1 MRVREDSIGLKKK
14 PKMIRKKNG
23 TLFCFLIPSSHNS
36 IALWLCAAVPFVVLP
51 LCYINGTPILSEST
65 ILGITILMGL
75 CLLSF
80 CYLNYSGMY
89 ITKRKSVFYQN
100 YWITLKVNMSK
111 AQGIFIIDASCRRE
125 GHGYIYYQDENTK
138 ERMSMII
145 LVRKINKYMTSRYY
159 HSEDFQNWF
168 PYLVM
173 AKCMY
178 DEDFLA
184 ELLKINPK
192 IRVINKTMREL
203 KTPSSGTNEN
213 NN

>member
-1 MRVREDSIGLKKK
+1 MRVREDSLGFEKT
-14 PKMIRKKNG
+14 PKMVRKKNG
-23 TLFCFLIPSSHNS
+23 TLFCYSIPCSTKSIILGVCLSMPFFIMFINYINS
-36 IALWLCAAVPFVVLP
+36 I
-51 LCYINGTPILSEST
+51 PILSEST
-65 ILGITILMGL
+65 FIMISLSMGITF
-75 CLLSF
+75 LLF
-80 CYLNYSGMY
+80 CYFNYSGMY

-111 AQGIFIIDASCRRE
+111 VEGIFIIDASAYRRAR
-125 GHGYIYYQDENTK
+125 GYIYYQDEDTK

-145 LVRKINKYMTSRYY
+145 VVRKINKYMTSRYF
-159 HSEDFQNWF
+159 HSEEFQKCF
-168 PYLVM
+168 PHLVM

-203 KTPSSGTNEN
+203 KTSTAE
-213 NN
+213 

>member
-1 MRVREDSIGLKKK
+1 MFINY
-14 PKMIRKKNG
+14 I
-23 TLFCFLIPSSHNS
+23 NS
-36 IALWLCAAVPFVVLP
+36 I
-51 LCYINGTPILSEST
+51 PILSEST
-65 ILGITILMGL
+65 FIMISLSMGITF
-75 CLLSF
+75 LLF
-80 CYLNYSGMY
+80 CYFNYSGMY

-111 AQGIFIIDASCRRE
+111 VEGIFIIDASAYRRAR
-125 GHGYIYYQDENTK
+125 GYIYYQDEDTK

-145 LVRKINKYMTSRYY
+145 VVRKINKYMTSRYF
-159 HSEDFQNWF
+159 HSEEFQKCF
-168 PYLVM
+168 PHLVM

-203 KTPSSGTNEN
+203 KTSTAE
-213 NN
+213 

>member
-1 MRVREDSIGLKKK
+1 MRAREVSIGLEKT
-14 PKMIRKKNG
+14 PKMVRKKNG
-23 TLFCFLIPSSHNS
+23 TLFCFLMPNSHNS
-36 IALWLCAAVPFVVLP
+36 IALWICAATPFIVLP
-51 LCYINGTPILSEST
+51 LCYIKGTPILSEST
-65 ILGITILMGL
+65 ILGTVILMGL
-75 CLLSF
+75 SLWTF

-89 ITKRKSVFYQN
+89 ITKRKYVFYQN
-100 YWITLKVNMSK
+100 YLITLMVNMSK
-111 AQGIFIIDASCRRE
+111 VEGIFIIEASCRRK

-159 HSEDFQNWF
+159 HSEEFQNWF
-168 PYLVM
+168 PHLVM

-203 KTPSSGTNEN
+203 KTPTAE
-213 NN
+213 

>member
-1 MRVREDSIGLKKK
+1 MRAREDSLGFEKT
-14 PKMIRKKNG
+14 PKMVRKKNG
-23 TLFCFLIPSSHNS
+23 TLFCFLIPNSYKS
-36 IALWLCAAVPFVVLP
+36 IALWICTSVPFFIIP
-51 LCYINGTPILSEST
+51 ISYIKGIPILSEST

-100 YWITLKVNMSK
+100 YWITLKVNISK
-111 AQGIFIIDASCRRE
+111 AQGIFIIDASAYRRAR
-125 GHGYIYYQDENTK
+125 GYIYYQDEDTK

-145 LVRKINKYMTSRYY
+145 VVRKINKYMTSRYF
-159 HSEDFQNWF
+159 HSEEFQKWF
-168 PYLVM
+168 PHLVM

-203 KTPSSGTNEN
+203 KTPTAK
-213 NN
+213 

>member
-1 MRVREDSIGLKKK
+1 MRVREDSLGFEKT
-14 PKMIRKKNG
+14 PKMVRKKNG
-23 TLFCFLIPSSHNS
+23 TLFCYSIPCSTKSIILGVCLSMPFFIMFINYINS
-36 IALWLCAAVPFVVLP
+36 I
-51 LCYINGTPILSEST
+51 PILSEST
-65 ILGITILMGL
+65 FIMISLSMGITF
-75 CLLSF
+75 LLF
-80 CYLNYSGMY
+80 CYFNYSGMY

-111 AQGIFIIDASCRRE
+111 VEGIFIIDASTYRRAR
-125 GHGYIYYQDENTK
+125 GYIYYQDEDTK

-145 LVRKINKYMTSRYY
+145 VVRKINKYMTSRYF
-159 HSEDFQNWF
+159 HSEEFQKCF
-168 PYLVM
+168 PHLVM

-203 KTPSSGTNEN
+203 KTPTAE
-213 NN
+213 

>member
-1 MRVREDSIGLKKK
+1 MRAKEDSIGLNKT
-14 PKMIRKKNG
+14 PKMVRKKNG

-36 IALWLCAAVPFVVLP
+36 IALWICAAVPFFILP
-51 LCYINGTPILSEST
+51 LSYIYDIPILSEST
-65 ILGITILMGL
+65 FLVIAILMGL
-75 CLLSF
+75 SLLTF

-89 ITKRKSVFYQN
+89 ITKRKFVFYQN
-100 YWITLKVNMSK
+100 YLITLMVNMSK
-111 AQGIFIIDASCRRE
+111 VEGIFIIDATDYRRT
-125 GHGYIYYQDENTK
+125 HGYIYYQDENTK

-145 LVRKINKYMTSRYY
+145 LVRKVNKYMTSRYY
-159 HSEDFQNWF
+159 HSGEFQKWF
-168 PYLVM
+168 PHLVM

-184 ELLKINPK
+184 ELLKINPE

-203 KTPSSGTNEN
+203 KTSSFGTNEN

>member
-1 MRVREDSIGLKKK
+1 MRVREDSLGFEKT
-14 PKMIRKKNG
+14 PKMVRKKNG
-23 TLFCFLIPSSHNS
+23 TLFCYSIPCSTKSIILGVCLSMPFFIMFINYINS
-36 IALWLCAAVPFVVLP
+36 I
-51 LCYINGTPILSEST
+51 PILSEST
-65 ILGITILMGL
+65 FIMISLSMGITF
-75 CLLSF
+75 LLF
-80 CYLNYSGMY
+80 CYFNYSGMY

-111 AQGIFIIDASCRRE
+111 AQGIFIIDASAYRRAR
-125 GHGYIYYQDENTK
+125 GYIYYQDEDTK

-145 LVRKINKYMTSRYY
+145 VVRKINNYMTSRYF
-159 HSEDFQNWF
+159 HSEEFQKCF
-168 PYLVM
+168 PHLVM

-203 KTPSSGTNEN
+203 KTPTAE
-213 NN
+213 

>member
-1 MRVREDSIGLKKK
+1 MRVREDSLGFEKT
-14 PKMIRKKNG
+14 PKMVRKKNG
-23 TLFCFLIPSSHNS
+23 TLFCYSITCSTKSIILGVCLSMPFFIMFINYINS
-36 IALWLCAAVPFVVLP
+36 I
-51 LCYINGTPILSEST
+51 PILSEST
-65 ILGITILMGL
+65 FIMISLSMGITF
-75 CLLSF
+75 LLF
-80 CYLNYSGMY
+80 CYFNYSGMY

-111 AQGIFIIDASCRRE
+111 VEGIFIIDASAYRRAR
-125 GHGYIYYQDENTK
+125 GYIYYQDEDTK

-145 LVRKINKYMTSRYY
+145 VVRKINKYMTSRYF
-159 HSEDFQNWF
+159 HSEEFQKCF
-168 PYLVM
+168 PHLVM

-203 KTPSSGTNEN
+203 KTSTAE
-213 NN
+213 

>member
-1 MRVREDSIGLKKK
+1 MRVREDSLGFEKT
-14 PKMIRKKNG
+14 PKMVRKKNG
-23 TLFCFLIPSSHNS
+23 TLFCYSIPCSTKSIILGVCLSMPFFIMFINYINS
-36 IALWLCAAVPFVVLP
+36 I
-51 LCYINGTPILSEST
+51 PILSEST
-65 ILGITILMGL
+65 FIMISLSMGITF
-75 CLLSF
+75 LLF
-80 CYLNYSGMY
+80 CYFNYSGMY

-111 AQGIFIIDASCRRE
+111 VEGIFIIDASTYRRAR
-125 GHGYIYYQDENTK
+125 GYIYYQDEDTK

-145 LVRKINKYMTSRYY
+145 VVRKINKYMTSRYF
-159 HSEDFQNWF
+159 HSEEFQKCF
-168 PYLVM
+168 PHLVM

-178 DEDFLA
+178 DENFLA

-203 KTPSSGTNEN
+203 KIPSSGTNEN

>member
-1 MRVREDSIGLKKK
+1 MFINY
-14 PKMIRKKNG
+14 I
-23 TLFCFLIPSSHNS
+23 NS
-36 IALWLCAAVPFVVLP
+36 I
-51 LCYINGTPILSEST
+51 PILSEST
-65 ILGITILMGL
+65 FIMISLSMGITF
-75 CLLSF
+75 LLF
-80 CYLNYSGMY
+80 CYFNYSGMY

-111 AQGIFIIDASCRRE
+111 VEGIFIIDASTYRRAR
-125 GHGYIYYQDENTK
+125 GYIYYQDEDTK

-145 LVRKINKYMTSRYY
+145 VVRKINKYMTSKYY
-159 HSEDFQNWF
+159 HSEEFQKCF
-168 PYLVM
+168 PHLVM

-203 KTPSSGTNEN
+203 KTPTAE
-213 NN
+213 

>member
-1 MRVREDSIGLKKK
+1 MRAKEDSVGFEKT
-14 PKMIRKKNG
+14 PKMVKKKNG
-23 TLFCFLIPSSHNS
+23 TLFCFLIPSSHRS
-36 IALWLCAAVPFVVLP
+36 IALWMCASVPFFIIP
-51 LCYINGTPILSEST
+51 ISYIKGIPILSEST
-65 ILGITILMGL
+65 FLVTATLMGTS
-75 CLLSF
+75 LLAF
-80 CYLNYSGMY
+80 CYSNYSGMY

-100 YWITLKVNMSK
+100 YWITLMVNMSK
-111 AQGIFIIDASCRRE
+111 AQGIFIIDASAYRRAR
-125 GHGYIYYQDENTK
+125 GYIYYQDEDTK

-145 LVRKINKYMTSRYY
+145 VVRKINNYMTSRYF
-159 HSEDFQNWF
+159 HSEEFQKWF
-168 PYLVM
+168 PHLVM

>member
-1 MRVREDSIGLKKK
+1 M
-14 PKMIRKKNG
+14 
-23 TLFCFLIPSSHNS
+23 F
-36 IALWLCAAVPFVVLP
+36 
-51 LCYINGTPILSEST
+51 INYLNNIPILSEST
-65 ILGITILMGL
+65 FIMISLSMGITF
-75 CLLSF
+75 LLF
-80 CYLNYSGMY
+80 CYFKYSGMY

-111 AQGIFIIDASCRRE
+111 VEGIFITDATTYRR
-125 GHGYIYYQDENTK
+125 GHGHIYYQDEDTK

-145 LVRKINKYMTSRYY
+145 LVRKIDKRMASEYY
-159 HSEDFQNWF
+159 HSEQFENRF
-168 PYLVM
+168 PHLVM

-203 KTPSSGTNEN
+203 KTPTAE
-213 NN
+213 